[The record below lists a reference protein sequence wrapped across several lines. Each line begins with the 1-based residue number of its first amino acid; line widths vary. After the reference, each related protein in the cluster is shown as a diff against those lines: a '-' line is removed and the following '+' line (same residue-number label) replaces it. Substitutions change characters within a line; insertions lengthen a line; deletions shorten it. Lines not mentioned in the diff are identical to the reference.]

1 MTTTAEK
8 FFRFFRTSG
17 LLLSA
22 LLLAACDQTVG
33 FGASS
38 TRAVDAR
45 DTVRVAL
52 LAPLGSGKA
61 ELDFLGNSL
70 VNAARLANND
80 LTDVALDIKVYPT
93 GGDPGRAQAAA
104 QQAVAEGAQ
113 IFVGPLF
120 STAAAAVA
128 PVAAQ
133 SGLSVLSFSNNTQVA
148 GNNLYLL
155 GVTFE
160 SIAER
165 VVGHA
170 VANGQSNIA
179 VIHSAD
185 PAGAAGLNAANRAIA
200 RFGASSAGA
209 FPYELSPQGISEAA
223 PTIARQVNAA
233 GATAVVL
240 TDDPGA
246 GLVFLTPVLASA
258 GLNSKSTKF
267 LGLTKWNIPAEAA
280 STPSMQNGVF
290 ATADPGIYSQFET
303 RYTAT
308 YGAAPHNLAG
318 LAYDGVAAIGAMVKA
333 ARTSGAN
340 ALTRE
345 QITDPRGFAGVNG
358 VFRLRNDGGNDRGL
372 ALMQLR
378 DGQAVVIESAPRSFG
393 VPGS

>member
-1 MTTTAEK
+1 MTTTADK
-8 FFRFFRTSG
+8 IFRLFRAPG
-17 LLLSA
+17 LLIGA
-22 LLLAACDQTVG
+22 LLLAACDQTIG

-38 TRAVDAR
+38 TQAVDAR
-45 DTVRVAL
+45 STVKVAL
-52 LAPLGSGKA
+52 LAPLGSGKS

-80 LTDVALDIKVYPT
+80 LADVDLDIKVYPT
-93 GGDPGRAQAAA
+93 GGDAGRAAAAA

-120 STAAAAVA
+120 STAAASVA
-128 PVAAQ
+128 PIAAQ
-133 SGLSVLSFSNNTQVA
+133 NGLSVLSFSNNTQVA

-155 GVTFE
+155 GVTFD
-160 SIAER
+160 SIADR

-185 PAGAAGLNAANRAIA
+185 PAGAAGLNAANKAIA
-200 RFGASSAGA
+200 RYGASFAGS
-209 FPYELSPQGISEAA
+209 FPYELSPQGISTAA
-223 PTIARQVNAA
+223 PTIARQVTAA

-258 GLNSKSTKF
+258 GLNAKTTKF
-267 LGLTKWNIPAEAA
+267 LGLTRWNSPAEAA
-280 STPSMQNGVF
+280 STPSMQQGVF
-290 ATADPGIYSQFET
+290 ATADPGIYGQFET
-303 RYTAT
+303 RYSAT
-308 YGAAPHNLAG
+308 YGTAPHNLAG
-318 LAYDGVAAIGAMVKA
+318 LAYDGIAAVGAMVKS
-333 ARTSGAN
+333 ARASGN
-340 ALTRE
+340 GALTRE

-378 DGQAVVIESAPRSFG
+378 AGQTVVLESAPRSFG